1 VREEGSKAVF
11 LNSISQNDQSFSL
24 GGLDFAAFSCMY
36 VFCTST
42 TLRIGLTQNHSWMGG
57 SGLVQCHCKYS
68 RKKKQTKGRRKE
80 TNPGNQ
86 REREREREGNTKQTN
101 KESLPQ
107 ERK

>member
-24 GGLDFAAFSCMY
+24 GGLDFAALSCMY

-68 RKKKQTKGRRKE
+68 REKKKPKAEERRQIQA
-80 TNPGNQ
+80 T
-86 REREREREGNTKQTN
+86 RERESNTKQTN